1 MSSALRGEI
10 DRVGNAATQRKQF
23 EDKMAAAH
31 AALRDMAAQDLNPI
45 KEQPLTATIVERELN
60 HIKVEFIFQ

>member
-1 MSSALRGEI
+1 MSTLLRGEI

-31 AALRDMAAQDLNPI
+31 AALRDMAAHDLDPI
-45 KEQPLTATIVERELN
+45 KEQPLTSTIVEMELN
-60 HIKVEFIFQ
+60 NIKVGSL